1 MHGGMLAATTTT
13 ATTAATIAAGTATAT
28 AAATA
33 ATLAGRTLVH
43 GLDRAEGPRRPAEH
57 LGLW

>member
-33 ATLAGRTLVH
+33 TAICHSGYAGDYHRSSELY
-43 GLDRAEGPRRPAEH
+43 L
-57 LGLW
+57 